1 MFCEDEKENLF
12 EQLAQQDRALE
23 TLQKDIAEYQKIKK
37 EYLESIIQMQ
47 SKGRF
52 LTKKQEQRPELI
64 QIEIE
69 ALEESIK
76 SKENDA
82 KSLDLEMAKNHQGG
96 PDLDDHSNV
105 VAPQDS
111 NIIREEM
118 SNLKSLQL
126 VIETMTD
133 EEAKLQEINT
143 SLHMELNDLKTKAS
157 NLNKEIFNITTSN
170 NNNNTDGGDKNDDG
184 YVKKS
189 SDQRRPVEVFD
200 VDHLI
205 QESLYLK
212 SKMNCELQ
220 KKKLAQTDTKNCK
233 TSVRQSNLRH
243 VTTVESLNRPL
254 LFLRQHKSM
263 SSQCQGYLR
272 KLILALLETLVIKE
286 KLVKTM
292 LERNFTVTS
301 RFVELAGGPLS
312 GQEIDKLKENKRNK
326 IPPLTKNPNDNPV
339 V

>member
-1 MFCEDEKENLF
+1 M
-12 EQLAQQDRALE
+12 
-23 TLQKDIAEYQKIKK
+23 
-37 EYLESIIQMQ
+37 
-47 SKGRF
+47 
-52 LTKKQEQRPELI
+52 
-64 QIEIE
+64 
-69 ALEESIK
+69 
-76 SKENDA
+76 
-82 KSLDLEMAKNHQGG
+82 
-96 PDLDDHSNV
+96 
-105 VAPQDS
+105 
-111 NIIREEM
+111 
-118 SNLKSLQL
+118 
-126 VIETMTD
+126 
-133 EEAKLQEINT
+133 
-143 SLHMELNDLKTKAS
+143 
-157 NLNKEIFNITTSN
+157 NKEILDITTSN
-170 NNNNTDGGDKNDDG
+170 NNNNTDGSDKNNDYD
-184 YVKKS
+184 KKS
-189 SDQRRPVEVFD
+189 SDQRRPVELFD